1 MISEDL
7 VLTSG
12 HVVWRQE
19 TNQYAQE
26 VRVVPAEY
34 PGNGGVVA
42 PYGSTV
48 AVETEVNPDY
58 TVTKSASDDVG
69 VIRLKDKIGQQT
81 GYLPLSQNIN
91 IGTKVTSYGYPGDRN
106 YMVATSSTVDGL
118 NNSLAMYKFD
128 TYAGQSGS
136 PVLNENNEMVAIHS
150 GANDKDNPTTN
161 WGTLVTSEVTSLIKS
176 IKDTSGA
183 VYRVYNP
190 NSGKHHYTSSIG
202 ERDSLVRLGWRD
214 EGISFYSGDNLDVY
228 RLYNRNSGEH
238 FYTVDFRERD
248 SLVATGWRYEGVNWY
263 SGGDK
268 PVYRLYNPNA
278 KLAGAHH
285 YTLSEGERDNLVR
298 LGWRDEGIG
307 WYAE

>member
-214 EGISFYSGDNLDVY
+214 EGI
-228 RLYNRNSGEH
+228 
-238 FYTVDFRERD
+238 
-248 SLVATGWRYEGVNWY
+248 
-263 SGGDK
+263 
-268 PVYRLYNPNA
+268 
-278 KLAGAHH
+278 
-285 YTLSEGERDNLVR
+285 
-298 LGWRDEGIG
+298 G